1 LVEKFVVT
9 DQTKERIRFNTEIIK
24 LLVVLFIGSSGG
36 AISLRLQ
43 GVTMGR
49 QAVIVAGGMI
59 IAMATGIFA
68 FVRYRNTEK
77 LIR

>member
-1 LVEKFVVT
+1 MT
-9 DQTKERIRFNTEIIK
+9 DQTKERIKFNTEIIK
-24 LLVVLFIGSSGG
+24 LLVLLFIGSGGG
-36 AISLRLQ
+36 AISLLLQ

-49 QAVIVAGGMI
+49 QVVIIAGGMI
-59 IAMATGIFA
+59 VAMATGIFA